1 MTNINYELIDT
12 TAPAPEQEPERQR
25 YFIAK
30 CREIIKERELEIG
43 RKLTFYDQTFGCQM
57 NFKDS
62 EKLNGILEDIGY
74 VKADTEKADFVYYN
88 TCTVRENANVRVY
101 GRLGALKNYKKKNPE
116 MVIAMCGCMM
126 QEPEEQEKVKTTFKF
141 VDVVFGTHN
150 IFKLAELLYECLSG
164 RKRVFDVWE
173 KTDQIIEDLPSDR
186 KFGFKAGVN
195 IMFGCNNFCSYC
207 IVPYVRGRER
217 SREPKDIIREIEML
231 VKDGVIEI
239 MLLGQNVNSYG
250 KNLEH
255 PVSFAQLLT
264 EVEKI
269 EGLERIRFMTSH
281 PKDLSDELIE
291 VMKHSKKI
299 CRHLH
304 LPLQSGS
311 TRILKAMNRHYTKE
325 QYVDLAL
332 KIRRE
337 IPDIAITTDIIVGF
351 PGETKED
358 VEETI
363 DVIKKV
369 QFENAFTFIYS
380 KRTGTPAA
388 AMENQVPEAEVKE
401 NFNKVLK
408 TVQDTARSRVG
419 NLLGQTVTVLV
430 EEKNEQDDSLVTGRM
445 SNNTIVHFPGGE
457 DLIGTLAEVHLDE
470 CHGFYYTGT
479 VENKR

>member
-217 SREPKDIIREIEML
+217 SRKAEDILKEVQELADKGYKEIT
-231 VKDGVIEI
+231 
-239 MLLGQNVNSYG
+239 LLGQNVNSYMRMEKAEN
-250 KNLEH
+250 KNEKIT
-255 PVSFAQLLT
+255 SFAELLY
-264 EVEKI
+264 EVNKI
-269 EGLERIRFMTSH
+269 EGIERIRFVSPH
-281 PKDLSDELIE
+281 PKDFTDDVIEAIKKCDKVCKLI
-291 VMKHSKKI
+291 
-299 CRHLH
+299 H
-304 LPLQSGS
+304 LPLQSGN
-311 TRILKAMNRHYTKE
+311 TKVLKEMNRKYTKE
-325 QYVDLAL
+325 QYLNLVE
-332 KIRRE
+332 KMKKE
-337 IPDIAITTDIIVGF
+337 IPNVTFSTDIIVGF
-351 PGETKED
+351 PGETDEEFED
-358 VEETI
+358 TLDVVE
-363 DVIKKV
+363 KV
-369 QFENAFTFIYS
+369 NFEQVYMFIYS
-380 KRTGTPAA
+380 RRVGTPGNR
-388 AMENQVPEAEVKE
+388 MENQVPEEQKHIR
-401 NFNKVLK
+401 FNKLK
-408 TVQDTARSRVG
+408 MLVEQQIANKNKQYIDTK
-419 NLLGQTVTVLV
+419 QKVLV
-430 EEKNEQDDSLVTGRM
+430 EGKSKNNDNGRKC
-445 SNNTIVHFPGGE
+445 F
-457 DLIGTLAEVHLDE
+457 
-470 CHGFYYTGT
+470 C
-479 VENKR
+479 KQ

>member
-1 MTNINYELIDT
+1 MNINYELIDT
-12 TAPAPEQEPERQR
+12 TAPAPEKEPERQR

-30 CREIIKERELEIG
+30 CREIIKEKEMELG

-217 SREPKDIIREIEML
+217 SRKPEDIVAEVEKL
-231 VKDGVIEI
+231 ASEGVVEV

-250 KNLEH
+250 KNLEN
-255 PVSFAQLLT
+255 PISFAKLLT
-264 EVEKI
+264 MVEEVEGI
-269 EGLERIRFMTSH
+269 ERIRFMTSH

-291 VMKHSKKI
+291 VMAHSKKI
-299 CRHLH
+299 CKHLH
-304 LPLQSGS
+304 LPVQSGS
-311 TRILKAMNRHYTKE
+311 SRILKLMNRKYTKE
-325 QYVDLAL
+325 DYLA
-332 KIRRE
+332 KIEKVKKR
-337 IPDIAITTDIIVGF
+337 IPNISLSTDIIVGF
-351 PGETKED
+351 PTETKED
-358 VEETI
+358 FEETL
-363 DVIKKV
+363 DVLRKV
-369 QFENAFTFIYS
+369 EYDNIFSFIYS
-380 KRTGTPAA
+380 RREGTPAA
-388 AMENQVPEAEVKE
+388 KLDFVLTDEEIHE
-401 NFNKVLK
+401 NFNKLLE
-408 TVQDTARSRVG
+408 VQNEISKRKNEAYVGRVEK
-419 NLLGQTVTVLV
+419 VLV
-430 EEKNEQDDSLVTGRM
+430 DGVSKNDETTLSGRCDS
-445 SNNTIVHFPGGE
+445 SKIVNFKG
-457 DLIGTLAEVHLDE
+457 DKSLIGKYIDVRITEAHTWSLNGEIAE
-470 CHGFYYTGT
+470 
-479 VENKR
+479 

>member
-217 SREPKDIIREIEML
+217 SRKPEDIVAE
-231 VKDGVIEI
+231 VKKLASEGVVEV

-250 KNLEH
+250 KNLEN
-255 PVSFAQLLT
+255 PISFAKLLT
-264 EVEKI
+264 MVEEVEGI
-269 EGLERIRFMTSH
+269 ERIRFMTSH

-291 VMKHSKKI
+291 VMAHSKKI
-299 CRHLH
+299 CKHLH
-304 LPLQSGS
+304 LPVQSGS
-311 TRILKAMNRHYTKE
+311 SRILKLMNRKYTKE
-325 QYVDLAL
+325 HYLELVD
-332 KIRRE
+332 KIRTAV
-337 IPDIAITTDIIVGF
+337 PDIAITTDIIVGF
-351 PGETKED
+351 PGETEED
-358 VEETI
+358 FQETL
-363 DVIKKV
+363 DVVRKAKYDS
-369 QFENAFTFIYS
+369 AFTFIYS
-380 KRTGTPAA
+380 KRSGTPAA
-388 AMENQVPEAEVKE
+388 AKEDQVPEEVVKDRFDRLLAQVQE
-401 NFNKVLK
+401 IARERSSRFEG
-408 TVQDTARSRVG
+408 TVQE
-419 NLLGQTVTVLV
+419 VLV
-430 EEKNEQDDSLVTGRM
+430 ESVNDQDASLVTGRM
-445 SNNTIVHFPGGE
+445 GNNLLVHFPG
-457 DLIGTLAEVHLDE
+457 DASMIGTFKQIHLDV
-470 CHGFYYTGT
+470 CKGFYYMGT
-479 VENKR
+479 PAE

>member
-217 SREPKDIIREIEML
+217 SRKPEDIVAE
-231 VKDGVIEI
+231 VKKLASEGVVEV

-250 KNLEH
+250 KNLEN
-255 PVSFAQLLT
+255 PISFAKLLT
-264 EVEKI
+264 MVEEVEGI
-269 EGLERIRFMTSH
+269 ERIRFMTSH

-291 VMKHSKKI
+291 VMAHSKKI
-299 CRHLH
+299 CKHLH
-304 LPLQSGS
+304 LPVPVS
-311 TRILKAMNRHYTKE
+311 YTH
-325 QYVDLAL
+325 LRAH
-332 KIRRE
+332 
-337 IPDIAITTDIIVGF
+337 
-351 PGETKED
+351 ET
-358 VEETI
+358 
-363 DVIKKV
+363 
-369 QFENAFTFIYS
+369 
-380 KRTGTPAA
+380 
-388 AMENQVPEAEVKE
+388 
-401 NFNKVLK
+401 
-408 TVQDTARSRVG
+408 
-419 NLLGQTVTVLV
+419 
-430 EEKNEQDDSLVTGRM
+430 
-445 SNNTIVHFPGGE
+445 
-457 DLIGTLAEVHLDE
+457 
-470 CHGFYYTGT
+470 
-479 VENKR
+479 

>member
-1 MTNINYELIDT
+1 MNINYELIDT
-12 TAPAPEQEPERQR
+12 TAPAPEKEPERQR

-30 CREIIKERELEIG
+30 CREIIKEKEMELG

-217 SREPKDIIREIEML
+217 SRKPEDIVAE
-231 VKDGVIEI
+231 VKKLASEGVVEV

-250 KNLEH
+250 KNLEN
-255 PVSFAQLLT
+255 PISFAKLLT
-264 EVEKI
+264 MVEEVEGI
-269 EGLERIRFMTSH
+269 ERIRFMTSH

-291 VMKHSKKI
+291 VMAHSKKI
-299 CRHLH
+299 CKHLH
-304 LPLQSGS
+304 LPVQSGS
-311 TRILKAMNRHYTKE
+311 SRILKLMNRKYTKE
-325 QYVDLAL
+325 HYLTLVD
-332 KIRRE
+332 KIRTAV
-337 IPDIAITTDIIVGF
+337 PDIAITTDIIVGF
-351 PGETKED
+351 PGETEED
-358 VEETI
+358 FLETLDI
-363 DVIKKV
+363 VRKV
-369 QFENAFTFIYS
+369 RYDSAFTFIYS

-388 AMENQVPEAEVKE
+388 TMEDQVPEDVVKDRFDRLLKEVQTIAAEVCAVHE
-401 NFNKVLK
+401 G
-408 TVQDTARSRVG
+408 TIQE
-419 NLLGQTVTVLV
+419 VLV
-430 EEKNEQDDSLVTGRM
+430 ESVSDHDDHMVTGRL
-445 SNNTIVHFPGGE
+445 SNNILVHFQG
-457 DLIGTLAEVHLDE
+457 DASMIGDYVNVKLDQ
-470 CHGFYYTGT
+470 CKGFYYIGEQ
-479 VENKR
+479 V

>member
-217 SREPKDIIREIEML
+217 SRKPEDIVAE
-231 VKDGVIEI
+231 VKKLASEGVVEV

-250 KNLEH
+250 KNLEN
-255 PVSFAQLLT
+255 PISFAKLLT
-264 EVEKI
+264 MVEEVEGI
-269 EGLERIRFMTSH
+269 ERIRFMTSH

-291 VMKHSKKI
+291 VMAHSKKI
-299 CRHLH
+299 CKHLH
-304 LPLQSGS
+304 LPVQSGS
-311 TRILKAMNRHYTKE
+311 SRILKLMNRKYTKE
-325 QYVDLAL
+325 HYLELVD
-332 KIRRE
+332 KIRTAV
-337 IPDIAITTDIIVGF
+337 PDIAITTDIIVGF
-351 PGETKED
+351 PGETEED
-358 VEETI
+358 FEETL
-363 DVIKKV
+363 DVV
-369 QFENAFTFIYS
+369 REVGFDSAYTYVYS
-380 KRTGTPAA
+380 KRSGTPAA
-388 AMENQVPEAEVKE
+388 SMEDQVDKDVIKDRFDRLLALLKE
-401 NFNKVLK
+401 TSAKNCKKKVG
-408 TVQDTARSRVG
+408 DIERVLIEEENTHEEG
-419 NLLGQTVTVLV
+419 MLTGRLENNLLVHFRGCKEQIGTMADVKLV
-430 EEKNEQDDSLVTGRM
+430 EEK
-445 SNNTIVHFPGGE
+445 
-457 DLIGTLAEVHLDE
+457 
-470 CHGFYYTGT
+470 GFYYMG
-479 VENKR
+479 EQIHG